1 MEAATQ
7 PQASA
12 KPPAHMLN
20 EVGNFI
26 RQYLVC
32 SDQQAALLAVWVL
45 HTWCYR
51 AFPVTPYLNIQ
62 SPGPQSGKTVC
73 LRLLQLLSPPGS
85 WYISSP
91 ASTPFMKR
99 LLALKPEQSS
109 AKEPELGLPPAVF
122 LDDREF
128 TIGSSGHD
136 SI

>member
-45 HTWCYR
+45 HAWCYR

-62 SPGPQSGKTVC
+62 SPGPQSGKTLC
-73 LRLLQLLSPPGS
+73 LRPIVCTPYNADFDGDDEHEVAASPLQT
-85 WYISSP
+85 I
-91 ASTPFMKR
+91 FK
-99 LLALKPEQSS
+99 Q
-109 AKEPELGLPPAVF
+109 LGLEIQPY
-122 LDDREF
+122 
-128 TIGSSGHD
+128 
-136 SI
+136 